1 LSQLPN
7 VITVLRILLV
17 IPTAWLLLEMR
28 YVEALGL
35 MAVAGASDALDGWMA
50 RRFGWMSQFGA
61 AMDPVA
67 DKLLVAVTFII
78 FTIQG
83 YIPIWVAAI
92 VLGRDAI
99 ILAGAGA
106 YRLFFEPIEFAPTLI
121 SKANTATQ
129 IVMLL
134 MLLLGLCGFAQI
146 SALMLRMVDPWS
158 FYLLALL
165 GVGSGLDYV
174 RTWGRK
180 AWRHGRDRASRR
192 SGRPGRPGR
201 ADGSARSGGTD
212 GSRGV

>member
-78 FTIQG
+78 FTVQG

-106 YRLFFEPIEFAPTLI
+106 YRLFFEPIEFAPTFI

-146 SALMLRMVDPWS
+146 SALMLLVVDPWS

-165 GVGSGLDYV
+165 GLGSGLDYV
-174 RTWGRK
+174 RIWGRK
-180 AWRHGRDRASRR
+180 AWRHGRDRASSR
-192 SGRPGRPGR
+192 
-201 ADGSARSGGTD
+201 SARSGGTD

>member
-1 LSQLPN
+1 MSQLPN
-7 VITVLRILLV
+7 VITILRILLV
-17 IPTAWLLLEMR
+17 VPTAWLLLETR
-28 YVEALGL
+28 YVDALGL
-35 MAVAGASDALDGWMA
+35 MAIAGASDALDGWMA

-78 FTIQG
+78 FTLQG

-106 YRLFFEPIEFAPTLI
+106 YRLFFEPIEFAPTFI
-121 SKANTATQ
+121 SKANTAIQ

-134 MLLLGLCGFAQI
+134 MLLLGLCGFGEI
-146 SALMLRMVDPWS
+146 SALTLRVVDPWC
-158 FYLLALL
+158 FYLLAVL
-165 GVGSGLDYV
+165 GVVSGADYV

-180 AWRHGRDRASRR
+180 AWRHGRNRTIGR
-192 SGRPGRPGR
+192 SPGG
-201 ADGSARSGGTD
+201 
-212 GSRGV
+212 

>member
-134 MLLLGLCGFAQI
+134 MLLLGLCGFGEI
-146 SALMLRMVDPWS
+146 SALTLRVVDPWC
-158 FYLLALL
+158 FYLLAVL
-165 GVGSGLDYV
+165 GVVSGADYV

-180 AWRHGRDRASRR
+180 AWRHGRNRTIGR
-192 SGRPGRPGR
+192 SPGG
-201 ADGSARSGGTD
+201 
-212 GSRGV
+212 

>member
-17 IPTAWLLLEMR
+17 IPTGWLLLETR
-28 YVEALGL
+28 YVDALGL

-50 RRFGWMSQFGA
+50 RRFGWISQFGA

-78 FTIQG
+78 FTLQG

-92 VLGRDAI
+92 VLGRDAV
-99 ILAGAGA
+99 ILTGAGA
-106 YRLFFEPIEFAPTLI
+106 YRLFFEPIEFSPSFI

-134 MLLLGLCGFAQI
+134 MLLLGLCGFGQV
-146 SALMLRMVDPWS
+146 SELMLLIVDPLC
-158 FYLLALL
+158 FYLLAVL
-165 GVGSGLDYV
+165 GVVSGADYV

-180 AWRHGRDRASRR
+180 AWRHGRNR
-192 SGRPGRPGR
+192 S
-201 ADGSARSGGTD
+201 SGG
-212 GSRGV
+212 SPGV